1 MKNKQINTLARL
13 SARLRYL
20 NCITTSLSE
29 WRWINTPRD
38 YCLVFFPPRLVV
50 SFLSIFQAWTVFF
63 FLKAD
68 IKWVRKCEFNNNN
81 FLKKGQEE
89 TRWERQTGIE
99 RDSERVHEC
108 RTTVKEKKKEDK
120 NKIPWNRILS
130 VTKTALHCVTW
141 MRIQNIGS
149 NTVSLTL

>member
-1 MKNKQINTLARL
+1 M
-13 SARLRYL
+13 
-20 NCITTSLSE
+20 
-29 WRWINTPRD
+29 
-38 YCLVFFPPRLVV
+38 
-50 SFLSIFQAWTVFF
+50 
-63 FLKAD
+63 
-68 IKWVRKCEFNNNN
+68 RKCEFNNNN

-130 VTKTALHCVTW
+130 VTKTALHCVT
-141 MRIQNIGS
+141 
-149 NTVSLTL
+149 